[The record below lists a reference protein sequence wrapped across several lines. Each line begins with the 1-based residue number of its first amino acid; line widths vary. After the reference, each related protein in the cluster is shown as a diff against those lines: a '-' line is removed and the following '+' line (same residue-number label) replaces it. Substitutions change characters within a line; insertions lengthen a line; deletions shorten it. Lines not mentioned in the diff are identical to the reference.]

1 MKSEKS
7 PSGSHKRYTRR
18 IPFDREASFFVVCLR
33 NSNLYTS
40 DGFRLSDLLIRDG
53 VVAAIAPADG
63 AEGDVAS
70 GLTPDL
76 TLDMKGAA
84 VIPGLWDLHV
94 HFREPGYS
102 YKETIRGGVEAAV
115 AGGFTGVC
123 TMPNLNP
130 VPDSREHLEAQLDL
144 IRKADPL
151 LKVLPYGSITCKRM
165 GEKLTDFAALRDD
178 VAGFSDDGTGVQDE
192 ETMRAAMKQAKS
204 TDSLIAAHC
213 EVDSLLRGGYIH
225 DGEYA
230 REHGHRGICSESEW
244 REIERDIKLAE
255 EESARLHICHV
266 STKEGVAL
274 VREAKRRG
282 VKVTAETGPHYLWYC
297 DEDLREEGRYKM
309 NPPLR
314 SRRDMEALREG
325 VACGAVDV
333 IATDHAPH
341 SAEEKSRGLEKS
353 AMGVV
358 GLETSFGAVYTKMCR
373 ELGMPFGRLVDAM
386 AVRPR
391 RILGLKGFESGGVA
405 EGDPAEL
412 TIANLEEQYRVD
424 PSKFAGSGRATPF
437 EGERLTGAVVGIIT
451 PRGISLREDMT
462 IKE

>member
-1 MKSEKS
+1 MKNLWIYNARLGA
-7 PSGSHKRYTRR
+7 PDGPLGS
-18 IPFDREASFFVVCLR
+18 ILI
-33 NSNLYTS
+33 S
-40 DGFRLSDLLIRDG
+40 DGK
-53 VVAAIAPADG
+53 VVAAGPEVGPVAG
-63 AEGDVAS
+63 AELLDAGGNVA
-70 GLTPDL
+70 
-76 TLDMKGAA
+76 
-84 VIPGLWDLHV
+84 IPGLVDLHV
-94 HFREPGYS
+94 HLREPGFE
-102 YKETIRGGVEAAV
+102 YKETIASGTRAAA
-115 AGGFTGVC
+115 AGGFTTVC
-123 TMPNLNP
+123 AMPNINP
-130 VPDSREHLEAQLDL
+130 VPDDMPSLQRQLDIIARDAL
-144 IRKADPL
+144 VE
-151 LKVLPYGSITCKRM
+151 VLPYASITRKRM
-165 GEKLTDFAALRDD
+165 GQELTDHAALAPY
-178 VAGFSDDGTGVQDE
+178 VAGFSDDGTGVDSE
-192 ETMRAAMKQAKS
+192 EMMLAAMKS
-204 TDSLIAAHC
+204 IAATGRPLAEHC
-213 EVDSLLRGGYIH
+213 EVQELVRGGCIH
-225 DGEYA
+225 DGEFA
-230 REHGHRGICSESEW
+230 HAHGYPGICSESEW
-244 REIERDIKLAE
+244 REVERNIRLAE
-255 EESARLHICHV
+255 QTGCPLHICHV

-412 TIANLEEQYRVD
+412 TIVNLEEQYRVD